1 VVPVDLASEMEAARK
16 RRAEKTARQLCE
28 ARAYALR
35 ASLRPGA
42 TRAEVEE
49 RARSFYPHLSED
61 LLDEAI
67 GLVCEG
73 RRGTEQPTAVAVTAP
88 APAPTPTPAPAS

>member
-1 VVPVDLASEMEAARK
+1 VVVVPVDLASEMEAARQ

-35 ASLRPGA
+35 AALRPGA

-49 RARSFYPHLSED
+49 RARSFYPHLSDD
-61 LLDEAI
+61 LVIEAVD
-67 GLVCEG
+67 LVCEG
-73 RRGTEQPTAVAVTAP
+73 RRAVETSE
-88 APAPTPTPAPAS
+88 TP